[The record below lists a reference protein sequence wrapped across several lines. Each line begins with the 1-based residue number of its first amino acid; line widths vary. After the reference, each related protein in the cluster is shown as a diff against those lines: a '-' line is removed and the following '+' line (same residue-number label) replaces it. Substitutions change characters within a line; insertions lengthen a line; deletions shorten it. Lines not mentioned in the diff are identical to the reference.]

1 MDVIECVDI
10 PPSTDV
16 EKASSDT
23 SEWPFDDDSYAVD
36 ISHHQEGINIDKV
49 MSHKLFGTRILRGI

>member
-1 MDVIECVDI
+1 MSAVECVDM
-10 PPSTDV
+10 PPSTD
-16 EKASSDT
+16 EAKSNSHT
-23 SEWPFDDDSYAVD
+23 SEWPFDDKSYAVD